1 MRGLF
6 LGVDTSNYT
15 TSVSLLSESEV
26 LFKKAPLFVRLG
38 EKGVRQSEAVFQHTK
53 NLPPLFDKIFAEARE
68 KIGEDFEVAAVGV
81 SEKPRRVEGSYM
93 PCFLAGVSAAAAV
106 ASALGCP
113 IERFSHQEGHI
124 RAAVLGSGMDN
135 NISHFYSFHLSGG
148 TCELLEVSRLDNR
161 YSTRI
166 IAESADI
173 TLGQLIDRVGVMLG
187 LQFPCGIEMEKLA
200 DKFGSLPDVKIKNS
214 DKINLSG
221 FENRCAKLFE
231 DGKSQEEIAAY
242 VFGVC
247 IKAVKALLSNRLYPD
262 LPVLFSG
269 GVCSSY
275 IIKNSIS
282 ECCDAYFAPP
292 VYSADNAIG
301 IAALVRD
308 KYCNGVL

>member
-1 MRGLF
+1 MKQLF

-15 TSVSLLSESEV
+15 TSVSLISDDRFF
-26 LFKKAPLFVRLG
+26 FKKKILFVREG

-53 NLPPLFDKIFAEARE
+53 NLPLLFDEIFKEARNE
-68 KIGEDFEVAAVGV
+68 IGYDFKISAVGV
-81 SEKPRRVEGSYM
+81 SETPRRVEGSYM
-93 PCFLAGVSAAAAV
+93 PCFLAGVSVTSAI
-106 ASALGCP
+106 ASSLGCP
-113 IERFSHQEGHI
+113 LELFSHQEGHI

-135 NISHFYSFHLSGG
+135 QTDHFYSFHLSGG
-148 TCELLEVSRLDNR
+148 TCELLEVFKLENR
-161 YSTRI
+161 YTTRI

-187 LQFPCGIEMEKLA
+187 LQFPCGIELEKLA
-200 DKFGSLPDVKIKNS
+200 DKFGVIPRVKIPNS
-214 DKINLSG
+214 ERINLSG
-221 FENRCAKLFE
+221 FENKCSKMLDE
-231 DGKSQEEIAAY
+231 GKAPGEIAAY

-247 IKAVKALLSNRLYPD
+247 IGAVNSLLSNRSIVD

-275 IIKNSIS
+275 IIKNSILS
-282 ECCDAYFAPP
+282 CCNAYFAPP

-301 IAALVRD
+301 IAALVKD

>member
-1 MRGLF
+1 MKRLF

-15 TSVSLLSESEV
+15 TSVCLISENDVFFE
-26 LFKKAPLFVRLG
+26 KAPLFVRLG

-53 NLPPLFDKIFAEARE
+53 NLPALFDKVFAEIRE
-68 KIGEDFEVAAVGV
+68 KIQDDFEVTAVGV
-81 SEKPRRVEGSYM
+81 SETPRRVEGSYM
-93 PCFLAGVSAAAAV
+93 PCFLAGVSAAGAV

-113 IERFSHQEGHI
+113 LEKFSHQEGHI
-124 RAAVLGSGMDN
+124 RAAVLGSGMDPET
-135 NISHFYSFHLSGG
+135 SHFYSFHLSGG
-148 TCELLEVSRLDNR
+148 TCELLEVEKNNNR
-161 YSTRI
+161 YNSRI

-173 TLGQLIDRVGVMLG
+173 TLGQLIDRAGVMLG

-200 DKFGSLPDVKIKNS
+200 DKSGSIPKVRIKNS
-214 DKINLSG
+214 DRINLSG
-221 FENRCAKLFE
+221 FENKCSSMLNE
-231 DGKSQEEIAAY
+231 GKTSEEIASY

-247 IKAVKALLSNRLYPD
+247 IGSVKALLSNRSALD

-282 ECCDAYFAPP
+282 ECCNAYFAPP

-308 KYCNGVL
+308 KYLRTL